1 MLLSPNPPIFNFF
14 LGNSSKDLVMW
25 CPSFLH
31 ISFERFVWG
40 WVKTSTATF
49 VEFWGDENYYG
60 CSSAPN
66 YYEIYRYLDYLEIY
80 DIYRCII
87 NRHFWCLPGYF
98 DPPGFLTHL
107 FKSHLHWPEEC
118 AFSNAELR
126 SVLLQFEDGWG
137 GNWLIPSGKR
147 LHNYGKIHPFFM
159 GKSTN

>member
-1 MLLSPNPPIFNFF
+1 MGIPNPSSFNLF
-14 LGNSSKDLVMW
+14 LENSSKDLAICGAHLFCTYHSRDSYGDESKPLLQRLW
-25 CPSFLH
+25 SF
-31 ISFERFVWG
+31 G
-40 WVKTSTATF
+40 
-49 VEFWGDENYYG
+49 GDENYYG